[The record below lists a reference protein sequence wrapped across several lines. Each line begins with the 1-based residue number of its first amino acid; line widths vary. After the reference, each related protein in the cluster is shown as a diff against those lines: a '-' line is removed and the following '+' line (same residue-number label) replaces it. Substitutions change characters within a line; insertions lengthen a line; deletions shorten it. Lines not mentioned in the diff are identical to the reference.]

1 LLVGFTPGSGADV
14 TARLIAQWLS
24 ERLGQPFVVE
34 NRPGQGTN
42 MAAEAVTRAPAD
54 GHTLLLVLSAH
65 AIGATLYDK
74 LSFNLVRDIAPVASI
89 SRGALAMEVNLS
101 VPVKSVPE
109 FIAYAKAHP
118 GKLNM
123 GSSGNGSTG
132 HVAGEL
138 FKMLTGVD
146 FVHVPYRGGA
156 NVMTDMLGGQVQVM
170 FDVLSSSI
178 EPIRAGKVRA
188 LAVTTADRQD
198 SLPHLPAV
206 GEFVPGYD
214 ASTWNGVGS
223 PKRTPAEII
232 DKLNKEINAG
242 LADPKLKAKL
252 ANLGYSLVASTPAA
266 FGRFIADETE
276 KWAKVVKFSGAKPD

>member
-1 LLVGFTPGSGADV
+1 MKFSRRQFLRLVVASVAAPALSPIAWAQSYPARPVRLLVGFTPGSGADV

-24 ERLGQPFVVE
+24 ERLGQPFIVE

-42 MAAEAVTRAPAD
+42 IAAEAVVRAPAD

-74 LSFNLVRDIAPVASI
+74 LNFNLVRDVAPIASI

-101 VPVKSVPE
+101 VPIKSVPE

-118 GKLNM
+118 GKLNI

-138 FKMLTGVD
+138 FKMMTGVD

-170 FDVLSSSI
+170 FDTLSSSI

-188 LAVTTADRQD
+188 LAVTTA
-198 SLPHLPAV
+198 
-206 GEFVPGYD
+206 
-214 ASTWNGVGS
+214 
-223 PKRTPAEII
+223 
-232 DKLNKEINAG
+232 
-242 LADPKLKAKL
+242 
-252 ANLGYSLVASTPAA
+252 
-266 FGRFIADETE
+266 
-276 KWAKVVKFSGAKPD
+276 